1 MTSAS
6 NSQGLSTF
14 PANIETDAASSPKY
28 HWYRGVFFQATVVG
42 IAAFTAP
49 GLWNAMNSVGAGG
62 QQSPYLVM
70 AGNAVLFSLMT
81 ITCLTGSIIANRFGL
96 KATFAFGTMGY
107 AVYSAAL
114 YTNNRY
120 GTEWFIYVGSAA
132 CGITAGLFWAAEGAI
147 MLSYPEPENRGK
159 YLAYWLC
166 YRNSGSIL
174 GGVINLAFNY
184 QGKRIGKLDWRTYI
198 VFVVLQCLGPLV
210 ALLLSPPDK
219 VVRRN
224 GTRVQIVERISDSAE
239 LKELGRLMLRKEFLL
254 VTPFFIYVNW
264 LLPYSSSYLSLY
276 FTIRARALAS
286 LVSALAQIAG
296 TAALGS
302 FLDWKRLSLTTRARV
317 SYAFLMALIGGC
329 WIWGTVVQADYAKH
343 KPSLDWDDAE
353 FGRGWALYIM
363 WQVNFALTYN
373 FGYWLVGWMSRHP
386 SDIVR
391 YTSAAR
397 ALESA
402 GQCISSGIS
411 STSAPLTAALAVNF
425 ALWGIAVVPA
435 YLVVRQ
441 VGDRHVGAHSTQER
455 SSEAVDSHKGRQDQD
470 GSNEI

>member
-6 NSQGLSTF
+6 NSQGLSIF
-14 PANIETDAASSPKY
+14 PASIETGAASSPKY
-28 HWYRGVFFQATVVG
+28 YWYRGVFFQATVVG

-81 ITCLTGSIIANRFGL
+81 ITCLMGSIIANRFGL
-96 KATFAFGTMGY
+96 KATFAFGTKGY

-120 GTEWFIYVGSAA
+120 GTEWFIYFGSAV
-132 CGITAGLFWAAEGAI
+132 CGASAGLFWAAEGAI

-184 QGKRIGKLDWRTYI
+184 QGKRTGKLDWRTYI

-254 VTPFFIYVNW
+254 V
-264 LLPYSSSYLSLY
+264 SYLSLY

-302 FLDWKRLSLTTRARV
+302 FLDWKRVSLTTRARV

-329 WIWGTVVQADYAKH
+329 WIWGTVVQADYARH
-343 KPSLDWDDAE
+343 KPSLDWDDAG

-373 FGYWLVGWMSRHP
+373 FGYWLVG
-386 SDIVR
+386 
-391 YTSAAR
+391 
-397 ALESA
+397 
-402 GQCISSGIS
+402 
-411 STSAPLTAALAVNF
+411 
-425 ALWGIAVVPA
+425 
-435 YLVVRQ
+435 
-441 VGDRHVGAHSTQER
+441 
-455 SSEAVDSHKGRQDQD
+455 
-470 GSNEI
+470 

>member
-14 PANIETDAASSPKY
+14 PASIETGAASSPKY

-184 QGKRIGKLDWRTYI
+184 QGKRTGKLDWRTYI

-254 VTPFFIYVNW
+254 V
-264 LLPYSSSYLSLY
+264 SYLSLY

-329 WIWGTVVQADYAKH
+329 WIWGTVVQADYARH
-343 KPSLDWDDAE
+343 KPSLDWDDAG

-411 STSAPLTAALAVNF
+411 STSAPLTAALGVNF

-435 YLVVRQ
+435 YFVVRQ
-441 VGDRHVGAHSTQER
+441 VGLRHVGAHSTQRR
-455 SSEAVDSHKGRQDQD
+455 SSEAVDSHKAQNDQE
-470 GSNEI
+470 GSDEM

>member
-1 MTSAS
+1 MAS
-6 NSQGLSTF
+6 VG
-14 PANIETDAASSPKY
+14 ETRAPSSPTAFAEDGAATAPKY
-28 HWYRGVFFQATVVG
+28 NWYRGVFFQATVVG

-81 ITCLTGSIIANRFGL
+81 ITCLVGSIVANRFGL
-96 KATFAFGTMGY
+96 KATFAFGTTGY
-107 AVYSAAL
+107 VIYSAAL

-120 GTEWFIYVGSAA
+120 GNEWFIYVGSAA

-174 GGVINLAFNY
+174 GGIINLAFNY
-184 QGKRIGKLDWRTYI
+184 QGRRTGKLDWRTYI

-210 ALLLSPPDK
+210 ALLLSSPEK

-224 GTRVQIVERISDSAE
+224 GTRVHIVERISDSAE
-239 LKELGRLMLRKEFLL
+239 LRELGRLMLRREFLL
-254 VTPFFIYVNW
+254 VAPFFVYVNW

-276 FTIRARALAS
+276 FSIRSRALAS

-296 TAALGS
+296 TAMLGS
-302 FLDWKRLSLTTRARV
+302 FLDWKRFSLTTRARV
-317 SYAFLMALIGGC
+317 SYVFLMALIGGC
-329 WIWGTVVQADYAKH
+329 WVWGAVVQAEYVKH
-343 KPSLDWDDAE
+343 KPSLDWDEAG

-373 FGYWLVGWMSRHP
+373 YGYWLVGWMSRHP

-411 STSAPLTAALAVNF
+411 STSAPLTAALGINF
-425 ALWGIAVVPA
+425 ALWGIAIVPA
-435 YLVVRQ
+435 YFVVRQ
-441 VGDRHVGAHSTQER
+441 VGLEHIGAH
-455 SSEAVDSHKGRQDQD
+455 ARQALETEDD
-470 GSNEI
+470 GEPNDAKDGN

>member
-1 MTSAS
+1 MTSAR
-6 NSQGLSTF
+6 NSHGPGTF
-14 PANIETDAASSPKY
+14 AANVVTGAASSPKY

-107 AVYSAAL
+107 AMYSAAL

-174 GGVINLAFNY
+174 GGVISLAFNY
-184 QGKRIGKLDWRTYI
+184 QGKRTGKLDWRMYI
-198 VFVVLQCLGPLV
+198 VFVVLF
-210 ALLLSPPDK
+210 
-219 VVRRN
+219 VRRN

-329 WIWGTVVQADYAKH
+329 WIWGTVVQADYARH
-343 KPSLDWDDAE
+343 KPSLDWDDAG

-411 STSAPLTAALAVNF
+411 STSAPLTAALGVNF
-425 ALWGIAVVPA
+425 ALWGVAVVPA

-441 VGDRHVGAHSTQER
+441 VGVRHVGAHSTQER
-455 SSEAVDSHKGRQDQD
+455 SSEAVDSHKGQQNHS
-470 GSNEI
+470 GSDEI